1 MKETVDPKSYG
12 LPPRTVLM
20 KTGPKEFIIIINRKS
35 RIIMKDA
42 LIILK
47 KIEKIN
53 EKVPND
59 LVALETNAPVCS
71 KSIRFLKENNVK
83 VLKIDNLL

>member
-20 KTGPKEFIIIINRKS
+20 KMGPGKFILVINRKS

-47 KIEKIN
+47 KRENAIPEKYKN
-53 EKVPND
+53 KFTF
-59 LVALETNAPVCS
+59 LESNQKT
-71 KSIRFLKENNVK
+71 SIYYFQKE
-83 VLKIDNLL
+83 